1 MLDGHADSSASGRRA
16 TTRHSANAVA
26 LDELAAVGGLAQPKD
41 RAAHPRRE
49 VERSRQVQRG
59 EAIWMGAKRRV
70 LARALLSGPRAAQGS
85 AGRAGGRRERAVG
98 GRRAAVGRLRGA
110 RATALARARI
120 GPVCHAAAAGSLT
133 LTLTLTLTRARM
145 PRSSCLQAA
154 RVASKCPLQAP
165 G

>member
-59 EAIWMGAKRRV
+59 EAIWVGAKRRV
-70 LARALLSGPRAAQGS
+70 LARALLSGQRAAQGS
-85 AGRAGGRRERAVG
+85 AGQAGGR
-98 GRRAAVGRLRGA
+98 
-110 RATALARARI
+110 
-120 GPVCHAAAAGSLT
+120 AAGAGRGRAEGGGGAVAGCSGDCAGSRPVSGPYAT
-133 LTLTLTLTRARM
+133 LQL
-145 PRSSCLQAA
+145 PAA
-154 RVASKCPLQAP
+154 
-165 G
+165 